1 MSQSTPGPRET
12 ATSRVKPEV
21 TPPPRY
27 RVLMH
32 NDDYTT
38 MDFVVCMLEV
48 VFHKPAAEA
57 EQIMFQVHKNGMG
70 VCGVYTAEV
79 AETKIAIVHR
89 HAREHGFPLLCSTE
103 PE

>member
-1 MSQSTPGPRET
+1 MGQWSPGTRET
-12 ATSRVKPEV
+12 TLPRIKPEIA
-21 TPPPRY
+21 PPVRY

-38 MDFVVCMLEV
+38 MEFVVLMLEV
-48 VFHKPAAEA
+48 VFHKPADEA
-57 EQIMFQVHKNGMG
+57 ERIMLQVHTNGIG

-79 AETKIAIVHR
+79 AETKIAVVHR
-89 HAREHGFPLLCSTE
+89 HAQDHGFPLLCTME